1 EEEKLQIAKR
11 HLLPKQLAEN
21 GLDSEKI
28 AFSDEGLR
36 LIVSKYTRE
45 AGLRSFERQISRTC
59 RKVAKRVAE
68 GREGLTRITTSNLS
82 QFLGAPRFL
91 GEDALQK
98 DQVGVA
104 TGLAWTPT
112 GGDVLFVEAT
122 VMKGKGE
129 LILTGTLGEVMQESA
144 RAALSYAR
152 SRANQ
157 FHIDESLFGSRDI
170 HVHIPEGAIPKDGP
184 SAGITMAVTMISAL
198 TETPVR
204 HDVALTGEITLRGN
218 VLPVGGIKE
227 KILAARRA
235 KLKTVVVPKH
245 NAKDLDDLPPYV
257 RRDLDFR
264 LVETVDEVLKAALVD
279 EGKVLSLRAPE
290 TRLKPRPTPSR
301 STRTA
306 LK

>member
-1 EEEKLQIAKR
+1 L
-11 HLLPKQLAEN
+11 
-21 GLDSEKI
+21 
-28 AFSDEGLR
+28 AFSDEALR
-36 LIVSKYTRE
+36 LIVTQYTRE
-45 AGLRSFERQISRTC
+45 AGLRGLERQISRVS

-68 GREGLTRITTSNLS
+68 GRDRLTRITASNVS
-82 QFLGAPRFL
+82 SFLGAPRYL

-98 DQVGVA
+98 AQVGVA

-129 LILTGTLGEVMQESA
+129 LILTGTLGDVMRESA

-152 SRANQ
+152 SRAAQ
-157 FHIDESLFGSRDI
+157 FHIDDSLFAGRDI
-170 HVHIPEGAIPKDGP
+170 HIHIPEGATPKDGP
-184 SAGITMAVTMISAL
+184 SAGITMAIAMISAL
-198 TETPVR
+198 TETPIR

-235 KLKTVVVPKH
+235 KLKTVVLPKP
-245 NAKDLDDLPPYV
+245 NAKDLDELPGYV

-264 LVETVDEVLKAALVD
+264 LVEHVDEVLKAALVD
-279 EGKVLSLRAPE
+279 DGKVFRIRSSDARLPRRAAS
-290 TRLKPRPTPSR
+290 SR
-301 STRTA
+301 TTRTA